1 MIGSVGPDFSRARP
15 LRSSSEMSDFLLQ
28 KELYFITF
36 GSLFLAP
43 LKDFPNERRG
53 IAASVDVGE
62 HDAGIWRELEASNV
76 VVPCQIG
83 RREDGV

>member
-1 MIGSVGPDFSRARP
+1 MIGLVGPDFSRARP
-15 LRSSSEMSDFLLQ
+15 LRSSPACQIFFYRR
-28 KELYFITF
+28 KKLYFITF

-76 VVPCQIG
+76 VVPCRIG
-83 RREDGV
+83 R